1 MTLTSVCEVSF
12 LAAAIPAVL
21 FCWNLLL
28 YREPP
33 PVPSS
38 TYETVRPRI
47 SVLIPARNEEASIR
61 AAIESALRSQGVD
74 LEIVILDDAS
84 TDRTAEIVRAIAARD
99 SRVRLE
105 YSSLLPWGW
114 NGKQY
119 ACSRLARYARYDVLC
134 YLDADVR
141 VAPAAL
147 ARMHAFMQRSK
158 SDLVSGFPRQE
169 TETALEWLLL
179 PLIHF
184 VLLGFLPLAGMRNFR
199 AAGFAAGC
207 GQFMM
212 VRRRGYEFSGGH
224 ATIRSTMHDGLLL
237 PRLFRRTGLRTDL
250 ADLTDL
256 ATCRMYRRAGE
267 VWNGLSKN
275 ATEGLAAPAR
285 ILPFSFLLF
294 FGQVIP
300 MLLLFIVL
308 LDRQLNT
315 MTGGLAF
322 GAVVLSYLPRVLGVQ
337 RFRQSYT
344 GALLHPIGVLLL
356 LVIEWCALGR
366 KIAGRQSTW
375 KQRAYDA
382 G

>member
-1 MTLTSVCEVSF
+1 MTLTNVCEVSF
-12 LAAAIPAVL
+12 VAAAIPAVL

-33 PVPSS
+33 PMRSS
-38 TYETVRPRI
+38 TGELPRPKI
-47 SVLIPARNEEASIR
+47 SVLIPARNEEASIGE
-61 AAIESALRSQGVD
+61 AIESVLRSQGVD
-74 LEIVILDDAS
+74 LELLILDDAS
-84 TDRTAEIVRAIAARD
+84 TDRTAQIVEVICARD

-105 YSSLLPWGW
+105 HSSQLPWGW

-119 ACSRLARYARYDVLC
+119 ACSRLARHARYDVLC

-141 VAPAAL
+141 VTPAAL
-147 ARMHAFMQRSK
+147 SRMHAFMERSK

-169 TETALEWLLL
+169 TKTALEWLLI

-184 VLLGFLPLAGMRNFR
+184 VLLGFLPLAGMRMFR

-212 VRRRGYEFSGGH
+212 VRRQGYEISGGH
-224 ATIRSTMHDGLLL
+224 AAIRNTMHDGLLL
-237 PRLFRRTGLRTDL
+237 PKAFRNSGLRTDL
-250 ADLTDL
+250 ADLTEL
-256 ATCRMYRRAGE
+256 ASCRMYRNAGE
-267 VWNGLSKN
+267 VWSGLSKN

-300 MLLLFIVL
+300 LLLLLVVL
-308 LDRQLNT
+308 LNGQLQT
-315 MTGGLAF
+315 VAGILAF
-322 GAVVLSYLPRVLGVQ
+322 AATVLSYLPRALGVQ
-337 RFRQSYT
+337 RFRQSFL
-344 GALLHPIGVLLL
+344 GALLHPVGVLML
-356 LVIEWCALGR
+356 LVLEWCALIR
-366 KIAGRQSTW
+366 KITGRQSMW
-375 KQRAYDA
+375 KQRSYDA

>member
-1 MTLTSVCEVSF
+1 MTLTNVCEVSF
-12 LAAAIPAVL
+12 VAAAIPAVL
-21 FCWNLLL
+21 FCWNLLF

-33 PVPSS
+33 QAPSS
-38 TYETVRPRI
+38 TYETARPKI
-47 SVLIPARNEEASIR
+47 SVLIPARNEEASIG
-61 AAIESALRSQGVD
+61 AAIESVLRSQGVD
-74 LEIVILDDAS
+74 LELVILDDAS
-84 TDRTAEIVRAIAARD
+84 TDRTAKIVEVIRARD

-105 YSSLLPWGW
+105 HSSLLPEGW

-119 ACSRLARYARYDVLC
+119 ACSRLAQHARYDVFC
-134 YLDADVR
+134 FLDADVR

-147 ARMHAFMQRSK
+147 ARMHAFMGRSK

-184 VLLGFLPLAGMRNFR
+184 VLLGFLPLVGMRVFR
-199 AAGFAAGC
+199 VSGFAAGC

-212 VRRRGYEFSGGH
+212 LRREGYELSGGH
-224 ATIRSTMHDGLLL
+224 ASIRSTMHDGLLL
-237 PRLFRRTGLRTDL
+237 PRSFRRKGLRTDL
-250 ADLTDL
+250 ADLTEL
-256 ATCRMYRRAGE
+256 ASCRMYRSAGE
-267 VWNGLSKN
+267 VWSGLSKN

-300 MLLLFIVL
+300 VLLLL
-308 LDRQLNT
+308 LLTLSKQLQT
-315 MTGGLAF
+315 TAGLYSI
-322 GAVVLSYLPRVLGVQ
+322 GAVVLSYLPRALGIV
-337 RFRQSYT
+337 RFRQRFV
-344 GALLHPIGVLLL
+344 GALLHPVGVLLL
-356 LVIEWCALGR
+356 LVLEWWALAR